1 MGRFLNGVIVLYQN
15 TLSFLLVFL
24 FGRGCRFQP
33 SCSEYVRDAIL
44 KKGVFRGTIMGI
56 GRILRCHPLG
66 GKGYDPVA

>member
-1 MGRFLNGVIVLYQN
+1 MKRFLNGVIVLYQN

>member
-1 MGRFLNGVIVLYQN
+1 MGRFLNGVIVLYQS

-66 GKGYDPVA
+66 GKGYDPVV